1 MSVEGVVII
10 VLIAGAVLG
19 VLGKV
24 AWDTR
29 EIVREERREH
39 GHLTS
44 YGILRVAI
52 IAGLVLIV
60 LFWIA
65 LGFLAG
71 DNSPVY

>member
-1 MSVEGVVII
+1 MSVEAAVIL

-19 VLGKV
+19 VLVKV
-24 AWDTR
+24 ALDTR

-52 IAGLVLIV
+52 IVGLVVII
-60 LFWIA
+60 LFWIL
-65 LGFLAG
+65 LGFVAG

>member
-1 MSVEGVVII
+1 MEGVVLLI
-10 VLIAGAVLG
+10 LIAGAVLG
-19 VLGKV
+19 VLAKV
-24 AWDTR
+24 GWDTWG
-29 EIVREERREH
+29 IVREERAEH

-60 LFWIA
+60 LFWIL

-71 DNSPVY
+71 DNTPVY